1 MLIWK
6 AKRLWNLRTQKDA
19 DTWNIF
25 KFRLDVVPISKIYTN
40 IMEDQESWQ
49 SKDQQTVPR
58 GCRQTERFP
67 SLVDQVGISIWREN
81 ARGRMREKKE
91 GMKEN
96 VSKFGWVGFGSL
108 AEAPYGTYSKQLVI
122 WRRLNY
128 FNSRDVSAK
137 PNVLPITIWICT
149 TEYIR
154 DNNLENWNNPWQAIS
169 LS

>member
-1 MLIWK
+1 MLP
-6 AKRLWNLRTQKDA
+6 T
-19 DTWNIF
+19 
-25 KFRLDVVPISKIYTN
+25 SKIYTN
-40 IMEDQESWQ
+40 ILQDQESWL
-49 SKDQQTVPR
+49 SKDEQRVPS
-58 GCRQTERFP
+58 GCRETARFS

-81 ARGRMREKKE
+81 VRGRMRVKKE

-96 VSKFGWVGFGSL
+96 VSKFGWVGFGRL
-108 AEAPYGTYSKQLVI
+108 AEMPYGTYSKQLVI

-128 FNSRDVSAK
+128 FNSRDTSAK

-149 TEYIR
+149 TEYVR